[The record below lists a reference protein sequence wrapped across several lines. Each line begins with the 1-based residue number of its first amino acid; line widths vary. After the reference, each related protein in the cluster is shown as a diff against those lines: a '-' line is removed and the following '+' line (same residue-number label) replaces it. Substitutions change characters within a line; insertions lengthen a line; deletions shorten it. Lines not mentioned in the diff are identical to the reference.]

1 MAPTQIHSAVPPK
14 EPAHSALDALLDHI
28 EDSYTAVRA
37 EMDRLARELHEA
49 SEERDSLRKQCHEMK
64 ADVYAA
70 RMLFVMETTAKT
82 AIEARLHEFEERE
95 AQMRK
100 DEEEIRR
107 EREEIRRDR
116 EELAAN
122 FKRMGQEMRD
132 KAEHY
137 GRTHHE
143 RIVER
148 TPAAVVDRT
157 INRVLPGLLPLKRAR
172 GNETD
177 AERDTRTSPL
187 GHRGLETPDLPQ
199 T

>member
-137 GRTHHE
+137 GQD
-143 RIVER
+143 
-148 TPAAVVDRT
+148 PAAVVDRT
-157 INRVLPGLLPLKRAR
+157 INSAVLPGLLPLKRAR